1 MYASTIWRPIGKINM
16 DRLERIQHKAI
27 RHLAFLSGNPLS
39 RFDHDYACTAE
50 TFCLPSVSSSMI
62 GPEVLFLYKIKS
74 NQVKCSELQNLF
86 PIHNSNYILRNKL
99 SFYPEIHLAVGTL
112 KKILYS
118 DKVNVTIIGPND
130 WKTLWISH

>member
-39 RFDHDYACTAE
+39 RFDHDYASTAE

-62 GPEVLFLYKIKS
+62 ASDVLFLYKIKS

-86 PIHNSNYILRNKL
+86 PIHNSNYI
-99 SFYPEIHLAVGTL
+99 
-112 KKILYS
+112 
-118 DKVNVTIIGPND
+118 
-130 WKTLWISH
+130 